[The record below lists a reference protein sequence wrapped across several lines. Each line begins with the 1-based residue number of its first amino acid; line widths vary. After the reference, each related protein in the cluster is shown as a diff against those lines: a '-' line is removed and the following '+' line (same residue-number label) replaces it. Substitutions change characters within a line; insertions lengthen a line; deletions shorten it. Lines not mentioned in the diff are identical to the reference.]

1 MPRRIGILGGSFNP
15 AHQGHLDIS
24 RAAIHRL
31 GLDQVWWLVS
41 PQNPL
46 KKKEE
51 LAPLS
56 RRIASARKRAK
67 GRRVRVTA
75 IEKALGTRFT
85 VDTLAALRRRF
96 PKVHFV
102 WLMGSDTFVQLPRW
116 RRWKRIFGLVPVA
129 VVPRPGSALK
139 LRHSRPARLFAK
151 ARMPARMLT
160 DKPPA
165 WTILRAAG
173 VSASATRLRAQSSWN
188 R

>member
-1 MPRRIGILGGSFNP
+1 LRIGLLGGSFNP
-15 AHQGHLDIS
+15 AHEGHVHAT
-24 RAAIHRL
+24 RVAFRQL
-31 GLDQVWWLVS
+31 GLDYVWWLVS

-51 LAPLS
+51 MAPLVRRVAS
-56 RRIASARKRAK
+56 AKKRARDRRI
-67 GRRVRVTA
+67 RVSD
-75 IEKALGTRFT
+75 IEKALGTRYT
-85 VDTLAALRRRF
+85 VDTLAALKRRF
-96 PKVHFV
+96 PGVHFV

-129 VVPRPGSALK
+129 VIPRPGSTLK

-151 ARMPARMLT
+151 ARGPARALP
-160 DKPPA
+160 DRPPA

-173 VSASATRLRAQSSWN
+173 VKASATSLRAQSSWN